1 MIEPEIDVWEDA
13 WGKWAGWGVGG
24 LRKVNDKFYL
34 VMGAN

>member
-1 MIEPEIDVWEDA
+1 MFGEDA

-24 LRKVNDKFYL
+24 IEKVNDKFYL